1 MWEPWSRTN
10 AGQEG
15 VCSQQHRK
23 GSWRPAVHTAA
34 IGTSRSL
41 SDLYLPVGES
51 QFTGVAVS
59 QSNKS
64 KNIIINRSGQIMG
77 GLVKYE
83 GLV

>member
-1 MWEPWSRTN
+1 M
-10 AGQEG
+10 
-15 VCSQQHRK
+15 CSQQHRK
-23 GSWRPAVHTAA
+23 ESRRPAVHTAA
-34 IGTSRSL
+34 IGTLRSP
-41 SDLYLPVGES
+41 SDLYLPIGES